1 MPFCPF
7 NGPRTC
13 GPAARVAVL
22 LAFASAFVG
31 QAFAASLFDR
41 DEMRES
47 VVRIEV
53 EHAQGTRQGT
63 GFIINDKRT
72 IATNNHVI
80 DGAKSIFV
88 TFLANG
94 KPTAIPARLIATDP
108 IGDMAL
114 IETMTDVYGE
124 PVVLGD
130 YGIFPPAQ
138 VTAIGYP
145 VAADF
150 VAANTYVPAIN
161 FEPSFTVGTVARTLS
176 NTKALGGERLIQ
188 HTAPI
193 NPGNSGGPLFDAC
206 GRVVGINTL
215 RTVPQESDYAQGIF
229 FAVDIRELHNLLED
243 NVVTATKADKPCT
256 PGMDTK
262 GDLPAAATREAE
274 AIMFD
279 RFAACLKARP
289 CDRDVCKTRYLNRVS
304 TELAGARQGDIDVR
318 MTMAAPNC
326 QEQKEAEAV
335 GEFQRCNFQQPCEFE
350 KICSP
355 KLEEALS
362 ADSMK
367 ARRVL
372 IDRARSKATAD
383 CRAASAPGVWRGAE
397 VEPGIWL
404 ATVTNGKRATLL
416 VRCDI
421 AGPKPGSGGVM
432 LTSESGNKDRW
443 TGTRTVRMTVD
454 SLSEPLRLDFTE
466 RDANLSAGVAHVE
479 MPDTRGWLKEL
490 VGKFSVGSVVTFEE
504 PKVALD
510 ETFSLNGAMNML
522 APCMRAKF
530 VEQQPQ
536 Q

>member
-1 MPFCPF
+1 MSFFPFH
-7 NGPRTC
+7 GPRPR
-13 GPAARVAVL
+13 GLAARLAVL
-22 LAFASAFVG
+22 LALVCTFAG
-31 QAFAASLFDR
+31 PAFAASLFDR
-41 DEMRES
+41 DEVRES

-53 EHAQGTRQGT
+53 EHAQGSRQGT

-72 IATNNHVI
+72 IVTNNHVI
-80 DGAKSIFV
+80 DGAKSIYV

-114 IETMTDVYGE
+114 IETTTDIYGD
-124 PVVLGD
+124 PVVLAD
-130 YGIFPPAQ
+130 YGIAPPAQ

-150 VAANTYVPAIN
+150 VADHNYIPAIN
-161 FEPSFTVGTVARTLS
+161 FEPSFTVGTVARTLA
-176 NTKALGGERLIQ
+176 NTKALGGERIIQ

-215 RTVPQESDYAQGIF
+215 RTIPQESDYAQGIF
-229 FAVDIRELHNLLED
+229 FAVDIRELHKLLED
-243 NVVTATKADKPCT
+243 NVITATKSDKPCT

-262 GDLPAAATREAE
+262 NDLPPAATKEAE
-274 AIMFD
+274 AVMFD
-279 RFAACLKARP
+279 RFSACIKSRP
-289 CDRDVCKTRYLNRVS
+289 CDRDVCKARYASRVS
-304 TELAGARQGDIDVR
+304 SELAGPRQGDIDLR

-326 QEQKEAEAV
+326 QEQKEAEAL

-355 KLEEALS
+355 KLEEVLS

-383 CRAASAPGVWRGAE
+383 CKAASAPGVWRGAE

-404 ATVTNGKRATLL
+404 ATVTNGKGAMLI

-421 AGPKPGSGGVM
+421 AGPKPGSGGV
-432 LTSESGNKDRW
+432 LLASISGNKDRW

-454 SLSEPLRLDFTE
+454 SLSEPLRLDFAE
-466 RDANLSAGVAHVE
+466 RDANLSAGTTHVE
-479 MPDTRGWLKEL
+479 SRDTRGWLKEL